1 MVAHD
6 RSKEG
11 RAMIIIHHNLK
22 PIVFVNNKNI
32 DFYNKLNSHNASD
45 SILHFIRSLFA
56 EEPEHQ
62 TVWTLMGLSSMG
74 KNY

>member
-22 PIVFVNNKNI
+22 PIVFVNNNNI
-32 DFYNKLNSHNASD
+32 DFYQES
-45 SILHFIRSLFA
+45 
-56 EEPEHQ
+56 
-62 TVWTLMGLSSMG
+62 
-74 KNY
+74 